1 MSCKI
6 CWGVFRER
14 AHSPGREFDDAEILR
29 LTAKHLE
36 ANGFQVSLKSPDE
49 ISVHLK
55 ERPACL
61 FFMCEQT
68 HILNQFLA
76 WEKEGMPQ
84 VNSPAGVFN
93 TYRTQML
100 SLFQR
105 DEVVFPDSVII
116 PTKGKTVNILKP
128 TWIKRA
134 DVHNT
139 QEGDVVFVT
148 TQAQAEDA
156 LHTMA
161 NRGIAHAVIQ
171 DHIPGDLI
179 KFYGIGDSR
188 HLDGAPPWFQFFY
201 HKDQQVKGFPFKPEN
216 LASLAQRAAS
226 SLGLE
231 IYGGDAVATK
241 TGELWIIDLNA
252 WPSFALYRDEA
263 SKQIASYLLQRFA
276 SHT

>member
-1 MSCKI
+1 
-6 CWGVFRER
+6 
-14 AHSPGREFDDAEILR
+14 
-29 LTAKHLE
+29 
-36 ANGFQVSLKSPDE
+36 
-49 ISVHLK
+49 
-55 ERPACL
+55 
-61 FFMCEQT
+61 
-68 HILNQFLA
+68 
-76 WEKEGMPQ
+76 
-84 VNSPAGVFN
+84 
-93 TYRTQML
+93 ML

-105 DEVVFPDSVII
+105 DGVVFPNSVII

-139 QEGDVVFVT
+139 QDGDVVFVT

-171 DHIPGDLI
+171 NHIPGDLI
-179 KFYGIGDSR
+179 KFYGIGDSTR
-188 HLDGAPPWFQFFY
+188 LDGAPPWFQFFY

-263 SKQIASYLLQRFA
+263 SKKIASYLLQRFA